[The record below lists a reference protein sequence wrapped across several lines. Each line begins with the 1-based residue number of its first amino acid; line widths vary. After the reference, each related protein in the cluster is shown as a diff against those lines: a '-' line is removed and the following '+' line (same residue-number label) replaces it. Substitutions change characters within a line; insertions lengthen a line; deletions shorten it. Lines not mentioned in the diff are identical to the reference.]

1 MMKLTFARPILVAL
15 ALLALAAAPAAKAQ
29 KNKKGGEPM
38 QIETATPM
46 LSTGPVTFY
55 VTIHAAKQG
64 NLKGQTT
71 NPAHQGQIQG
81 LQFVAQFSAPKDM
94 ATGAASGKRQYSPI
108 TITKQW
114 DASSPQ
120 LYDAASSNEVLTLVE
135 FDFVRTGA
143 NGQENVF
150 ETIKLTD
157 ATISSMKDY
166 ILTPPA
172 TAAGLQP
179 NAQPLEDV
187 AFTFQKIE
195 ISNNE
200 GKTTAIDSW
209 LQ

>member
-1 MMKLTFARPILVAL
+1 MKSKLVHARASIAI
-15 ALLALAAAPAAKAQ
+15 LLAILSVPAVQGQ
-29 KNKKGGEPM
+29 KNKKSNESI
-38 QIETATPM
+38 QIQAATPM

-64 NLKGQTT
+64 ALKGQTT
-71 NPAHQGQIQG
+71 SPAHQGQIQG
-81 LQFVAQFSAPKDM
+81 MQFDAQLSAPKDVT
-94 ATGAASGKRQYSPI
+94 TGAASGKRQYSPI

-120 LYDAASSNEVLTLVE
+120 LYDAASSNETLTLVE
-135 FDFVRTGA
+135 FDFVRTGP

-157 ATISSMKDY
+157 ATISSVKDY
-166 ILTPPA
+166 ILTPA
-172 TAAGLQP
+172 SAGTGVQGS
-179 NAQPLEDV
+179 AQALEDV

-195 ISNNE
+195 ITNND

-209 LQ
+209 AQ